1 MFLVEAGTQNP
12 YIQHYTTSNGLPSN
26 NVYRVFQDSRKFIWL
41 ATDAGVARYDGTNFK
56 YYTSKDG
63 LNTSEV
69 IHIQEDSQGRIWLF
83 NFNGTFNYYYKGRI
97 YSGKNTPFLDSLQ
110 SPYVFRKMF
119 EDNDRSLYFYDNSFG
134 DVYILKNNN
143 LVYKE
148 KIPTWFSG
156 YDTNNKPLYH
166 RSLRYLKIQNNEFY
180 YFSSGGLFK
189 SKRLGEI
196 PQSVNESFY
205 TARVFSKNDSELLAE
220 VYQKAPRKL
229 VLYKF
234 RDFKIVD
241 TLFTPERTEDELIND
256 VIQDN
261 QGHYWISMNSRL
273 YYLKGGKLTF
283 QINGPIFQ
291 NIIQD
296 HENNIWVSTLGD
308 GLYKIS
314 SYLNEHFHLSTKNFA
329 EKGIKCTNY
338 SKFDGVWAS
347 DGQKLFY
354 IKKKIVYDSGINFD
368 HGNLTQIEELNNN
381 TVVLGQPN
389 FFIRKFINTSL
400 D

>member
-1 MFLVEAGTQNP
+1 MVVFRILFILKIVFLFLVEAGTQNP

-308 GLYKIS
+308 RS
-314 SYLNEHFHLSTKNFA
+314 
-329 EKGIKCTNY
+329 
-338 SKFDGVWAS
+338 
-347 DGQKLFY
+347 
-354 IKKKIVYDSGINFD
+354 
-368 HGNLTQIEELNNN
+368 EE
-381 TVVLGQPN
+381 
-389 FFIRKFINTSL
+389 R
-400 D
+400 